1 MHHTWASTYS
11 FKIIVD
17 IPHALCGCTFL
28 SNGYWHSLIQKVHH
42 QSILS
47 HLVDL
52 WLTIFVVPSSLNC
65 VCVVVHDVL
74 TILRLWMT
82 WSRLQRINLFNK
94 VFENV
99 VVFQVK
105 LVVAFIFKSAYAY
118 VTSFSLLPIK
128 VILSE
133 YCNIYFML
141 ASRWSWNYA
150 H

>member
-1 MHHTWASTYS
+1 MAKCCKSLAS
-11 FKIIVD
+11 FD
-17 IPHALCGCTFL
+17 IPNNRWECTSMDFTAHL
-28 SNGYWHSLIQKVHH
+28 PLIQKVHH